1 MNGHKIATLAAALL
15 IGLGSFSVDAR
26 PGGGGGG
33 HGGGGGGHGFSRGG
47 GGGGFGGGRSMGG
60 RHGGPSMGAARS
72 FNRGPVV
79 RNFNRGSVNRGPV
92 ARNFNRGPRMSWNKG
107 NGRHHGHGHGRRF
120 RGGYFAAAPYFY
132 GNSYYDYGYSG
143 GCGWLYRRAVETG
156 SPYWWRR
163 YEDCID

>member
-1 MNGHKIATLAAALL
+1 MPVRVVVAEEAMAEA
-15 IGLGSFSVDAR
+15 
-26 PGGGGGG
+26 GGG
-33 HGGGGGGHGFSRGG
+33 HGGGGGGPGVSHGG
-47 GGGGFGGGRSMGG
+47 GGGGGGGRSMGG
-60 RHGGPSMGAARS
+60 AGRHGGGGPSMGPGRSMSRS
-72 FNRGPVV
+72 FNRGPGV
-79 RNFNRGSVNRGPV
+79 RGPV
-92 ARNFNRGPRMSWNKG
+92 ARNFDRGPAVRNFNRGPEGRGPRMSWNKG
-107 NGRHHGHGHGRRF
+107 DGRRHGHGRRF